1 MGPARHR
8 RAFDRLGAQGRPAGR
23 PHRLH
28 GGGLRPRHG
37 HLLPFVHPHGQARRA
52 AHERGRDALRHELP
66 RRAESGAELQRH
78 GAGKGGARRRVPLSR
93 LRARAARHP
102 RASGLARAAQDA
114 RRFWPE
120 GLRLDT
126 ERGDAEG
133 AGRRA
138 GGHHGRR
145 LRLRLS
151 RDALCA
157 AHYRR
162 HCIRRRRREH
172 HGLRCPMTIGLS
184 KYLKVHRRTR
194 KLVVWAGALAGLYAV
209 LGFLVAPPIVRQQL
223 EQVLAAQLGRK
234 ATIEQVRINP
244 FALSASVRN
253 FSLKERDGSTD
264 ALGFEQLGVNVT
276 LPSLFRLG
284 VVIESVQL
292 PKPYMRLVR
301 YEDGKYNFQDIID
314 RFASAPAESSAAAS
328 PPQATAASPRF
339 AIYNVVLR
347 DGRIDFDDQPQKTRH
362 AITDLQ
368 IGLPLVSSLP
378 RQVEI
383 VVAPRLSANVNGT
396 RFEILGEAKP
406 FKETHEA
413 KVHIDID
420 DLELGKYL
428 AYSPVPLRIRVP
440 SARLDTRLVLSYA
453 AARAGGLQTL
463 ALSGTANLRRVN
475 VQHADGTPLAALE
488 RLGIDLDSWDFLQM
502 RAALNKVTVEAP
514 EVDIT
519 REEDGR
525 FKLLGVLQPPAP
537 AQAAPR
543 ASEPALKFSVAEF
556 ALTDGK
562 VRFVDR
568 SAGKPVSLALAKAVI
583 TVTDLGND
591 GRTAK
596 LKAAFGVGAKGRFG
610 YEGSLQLVPLRTEG
624 RLELAGLRLDA
635 FAPYIEQRLNV
646 LVTGGALSTHG
657 RLSLGVP
664 DGAPVQIAYRADA
677 GVSGFASKDQAT
689 SQDL

>member
-1 MGPARHR
+1 
-8 RAFDRLGAQGRPAGR
+8 
-23 PHRLH
+23 
-28 GGGLRPRHG
+28 
-37 HLLPFVHPHGQARRA
+37 
-52 AHERGRDALRHELP
+52 
-66 RRAESGAELQRH
+66 
-78 GAGKGGARRRVPLSR
+78 
-93 LRARAARHP
+93 
-102 RASGLARAAQDA
+102 
-114 RRFWPE
+114 
-120 GLRLDT
+120 
-126 ERGDAEG
+126 
-133 AGRRA
+133 
-138 GGHHGRR
+138 
-145 LRLRLS
+145 
-151 RDALCA
+151 
-157 AHYRR
+157 
-162 HCIRRRRREH
+162 
-172 HGLRCPMTIGLS
+172 MTIGLS

-194 KLVVWAGALAGLYAV
+194 KLVLWAGALAGLYAV

-276 LPSLFRLG
+276 LSSLFRLG
-284 VVIESVQL
+284 VVVESVQL
-292 PKPYMRLVR
+292 SKPYVRLVR

-347 DGRIDFDDQPQKTRH
+347 DGRIDFDDQPQKTQH

-396 RFEILGEAKP
+396 PFEILGEAKP

-525 FKLLGVLQPPAP
+525 FKLLGVLQPPAAPVPAP

-556 ALTDGK
+556 ALTNGK

-568 SAGKPVSLALAKAVI
+568 SAGKPVSLALAKAAI
-583 TVTDLGND
+583 TVADLGND

-624 RLELAGLRLDA
+624 RLEIAGLRLDA
-635 FAPYIEQRLNV
+635 FAPYIEQR
-646 LVTGGALSTHG
+646 STSSSPAAPSRRMAG
-657 RLSLGVP
+657 CRSASRMARPCRSLT
-664 DGAPVQIAYRADA
+664 APTRA
-677 GVSGFASKDQAT
+677 SRASPRRT
-689 SQDL
+689 RPPRRTC